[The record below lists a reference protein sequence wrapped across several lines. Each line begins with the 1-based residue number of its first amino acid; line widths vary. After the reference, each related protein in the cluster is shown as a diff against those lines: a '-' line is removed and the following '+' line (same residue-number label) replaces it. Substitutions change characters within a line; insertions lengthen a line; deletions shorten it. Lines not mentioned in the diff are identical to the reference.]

1 VVNSILDIPSGGGRL
16 SSFFAEKC
24 KLLVEADISLGQV
37 QYGMTHCKF
46 KTPQVWLR
54 ASSFKVPLAD
64 KSVDGVVCIR
74 LCHHLYSLDEVEKL
88 IAEMLRVAQS
98 FVIMSFSNANSLK
111 NIYRRIRGIP
121 IPNRFAK
128 GEIPRLAE
136 RYGARLVSCPAMAP
150 LRSHCYALMEKI

>member
-1 VVNSILDIPSGGGRL
+1 
-16 SSFFAEKC
+16 
-24 KLLVEADISLGQV
+24 
-37 QYGMTHCKF
+37 MTHCKF

-54 ASSFKVPLAD
+54 ASSFKVSLAD

-128 GEIPRLAE
+128 SEIPRLAE

-150 LRSHCYALMEKI
+150 PLDPIVTH